1 MKNVTKKLAD
11 ARVKLQSTK
20 LKKSGLNKFAKFEYY
35 ELADFISEVN
45 KINKELG
52 ILSMFS
58 FDKETAKL
66 DIIDT
71 ESSEVITFSIPV
83 IQAEM
88 KGNNP
93 IQELGA
99 TSTYLRRYLYL
110 IAYEIQENDTVDAL
124 PVGDNKKE
132 VVYATA
138 PTIKLFVDLC
148 KEYSI
153 NYKDVLKKYEKSKL
167 EEFTEEEMLKMID
180 GIQKKYKK

>member
-58 FDKETAKL
+58 FDKELAKL
-66 DIIDT
+66 DIIDS
-71 ESSEVITFSIPV
+71 ESGEVITFSIPV

-110 IAYEIQENDTVDAL
+110 IAYEIQESDTVDAL
-124 PVGDNKKE
+124 PVGDNKK

-148 KEYSI
+148 KQYNI
-153 NYKDVLKKYEKSKL
+153 NYKDVLVKYNKNKL
-167 EEFTEEEMLKMID
+167 EEFEENELLKMID
-180 GIQKKYKK
+180 ALEKKYKK

>member
-1 MKNVTKKLAD
+1 MKNVTMKLAK
-11 ARVKLQSTK
+11 ARVELQNIE
-20 LKKSGLNKFAKFEYY
+20 LKKTGLNKFAKFKYY
-35 ELADFISEVN
+35 ELADFITQ
-45 KINKELG
+45 INVINEKNGL
-52 ILSMFS
+52 LSMFS
-58 FDKETAKL
+58 FDKELAKL
-66 DIIDT
+66 DIIDS
-71 ESSEVITFSIPV
+71 ESGEVITFSIPV

>member
-124 PVGDNKKE
+124 PVGDNKK

-167 EEFTEEEMLKMID
+167 EEFTEEEMLKIID
-180 GIQKKYKK
+180 RIQKKYKK